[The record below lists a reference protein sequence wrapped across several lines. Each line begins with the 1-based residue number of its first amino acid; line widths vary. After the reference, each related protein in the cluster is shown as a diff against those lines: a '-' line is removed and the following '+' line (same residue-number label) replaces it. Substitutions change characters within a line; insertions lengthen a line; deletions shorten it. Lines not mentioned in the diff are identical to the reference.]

1 MCLKA
6 KVVLKEG
13 VIYTMDNRTILIMLH
28 HLDHIGWKTIQ
39 QIVKRFPRLMDAAK
53 FSLMNWVEMGFS
65 KSKAEIIT
73 RAFLELDSDQTDKL
87 LELYHSQA
95 IGIIT
100 FFDVDYPHML
110 KQTAQ
115 PPWVMYYRGRAEL
128 MSSPCIAVVGTRNPT
143 VYGRKIAEQF
153 SEELSSAQVCIVSG
167 LAKGID
173 GAAHEGALRQAG
185 STIAVLGCG
194 IEQIYPPEN
203 KLLYKAIAEN
213 GLLLSEYPLQTK
225 PHPGLFPQR
234 NRIIAG
240 LSLGVLVVEAAIK
253 SGSLITADQALDE
266 SRDVYAVPGPVSSP
280 KSQGTLALIKQGAK
294 LVSCV
299 EDILEEYPHRIVNQ
313 PSTYSK
319 QKQSQQPELSTNE
332 RIILELLQQHQSMS
346 IDELL
351 SRSQFTFGHLHAVL
365 LNLLM
370 TKRVEQLPGSI
381 YSIC

>member
-1 MCLKA
+1 
-6 KVVLKEG
+6 
-13 VIYTMDNRTILIMLH
+13 MDNRTVLIMLH
-28 HLDHIGWKTIQ
+28 HLDKIGWKTIQ
-39 QIVKRFPRLMDAAK
+39 HIVKRFPRLKDAAQ
-53 FSLMNWVEMGFS
+53 LTAEDWVEQGFTD
-65 KSKAEIIT
+65 T
-73 RAFLELDSDQTDKL
+73 RSQVIAKAFLELTLAQTEKS
-87 LELYHSQA
+87 LELYRSMG
-95 IGIIT
+95 IGILT
-100 FFDVDYPHML
+100 LFDDLML

-115 PPWVMYYRGRAEL
+115 PPWVLYYRGRAEL
-128 MSSPCIAVVGTRNPT
+128 MDSACIAVVGTRNPT

-153 SEELSSAQVCIVSG
+153 SEELSSAKVCIVSG

-173 GAAHEGALRQAG
+173 GAAHEGALRQEG

-203 KLLYKAIAEN
+203 KLLYKAIAET
-213 GLLLSEYPLQTK
+213 GLLISEYPLNTK
-225 PHPGLFPQR
+225 SHPGLFPQR

-240 LSLGVLVVEAAIK
+240 LSLGVLVVEAALK

-266 SRDVYAVPGPVSSP
+266 SRDVFAVPGPVLSP
-280 KSQGTLALIKQGAK
+280 KSQGTLTLIKQGAK

-299 EDILEEYPHRIVNQ
+299 EDIIEEYPHRI
-313 PSTYSK
+313 SK
-319 QKQSQQPELSTNE
+319 QISTHSKHKQEKQPELTTNE
-332 RIILELLQQHQSMS
+332 RIIIELLQAHQSMS

-381 YSIC
+381 YAIC